1 MTAAAAATRTLKVA
15 TGVCLVPQRDPIHT
29 AKQVAT
35 VDVLSDGRVILGV
48 GAGWNR
54 QEMRNHGT
62 DPKTRMRL
70 LTERVQAMIE
80 IWTKDVAEYHGQ
92 LVDFDLLQAWPKP
105 VQTPYPPIMVGGAG
119 RTVEDRVLAFGD
131 GWAPMIAGI
140 EDDVFDRFARL
151 QDRTDKPLELT
162 ASGPDPD
169 RAHAHASA
177 GPRCTSGAGVAP
189 PGPRWRDQRQRHRT
203 IPRRRRGQHHL
214 LSEVEAIPITPSWTG
229 SWPDPAER
237 LAGDH
242 QQDAC
247 QSGGRHDDEREPNGR
262 AAQRVA
268 QDRGNSQ
275 NQKQAGQQLPGAVP
289 LNMSRVVAMAH
300 TATAAPLEG
309 AGNRQYRDGR
319 PSAQSTDITP
329 CQASPKQKWPPPP
342 DRVRQLPGDQL
353 SRAGASQ
360 RISSRSPETAGS
372 GGAIASTLEG
382 IRWGRGSLSVAPS
395 SGAPTGGRRVVR

>member
-1 MTAAAAATRTLKVA
+1 MKIGIAMFPTIDAPAPDRLAQMIENRGLESLWFAEHSHLPVGIDRVEAGDGGDRYAKTFDPFVAMTAAASATTTLKVA

-35 VDVLSDGRVILGV
+35 VDVLSDGWVILGV

-169 RAHAHASA
+169 RS
-177 GPRCTSGAGVAP
+177 TL
-189 PGPRWRDQRQRHRT
+189 T
-203 IPRRRRGQHHL
+203 
-214 LSEVEAIPITPSWTG
+214 
-229 SWPDPAER
+229 R
-237 LAGDH
+237 L
-242 QQDAC
+242 
-247 QSGGRHDDEREPNGR
+247 R
-262 AAQRVA
+262 
-268 QDRGNSQ
+268 DRG
-275 NQKQAGQQLPGAVP
+275 AHRALVWLPQDP
-289 LNMSRVVAMAH
+289 
-300 TATAAPLEG
+300 
-309 AGNRQYRDGR
+309 
-319 PSAQSTDITP
+319 
-329 CQASPKQKWPPPP
+329 
-342 DRVRQLPGDQL
+342 
-353 SRAGASQ
+353 
-360 RISSRSPETAGS
+360 
-372 GGAIASTLEG
+372 GGAISDSDTARFLDDA
-382 IRWGRGSLSVAPS
+382 VAN
-395 SGAPTGGRRVVR
+395 TTH

>member
-1 MTAAAAATRTLKVA
+1 MKIGIAMFPTIDAPAPDRLAQMIENRGLESLWFAEHSHLPVGIDRVEAGDGGDRYAKTFDPFVAMTAAASATTTLKVA

-62 DPKTRMRL
+62 DPTTRMRL

-169 RAHAHASA
+169 R
-177 GPRCTSGAGVAP
+177 
-189 PGPRWRDQRQRHRT
+189 RT
-203 IPRRRRGQHHL
+203 L
-214 LSEVEAIPITPSWTG
+214 T
-229 SWPDPAER
+229 R
-237 LAGDH
+237 L
-242 QQDAC
+242 
-247 QSGGRHDDEREPNGR
+247 R
-262 AAQRVA
+262 
-268 QDRGNSQ
+268 DRG
-275 NQKQAGQQLPGAVP
+275 AHRALVWLPQDP
-289 LNMSRVVAMAH
+289 
-300 TATAAPLEG
+300 
-309 AGNRQYRDGR
+309 
-319 PSAQSTDITP
+319 
-329 CQASPKQKWPPPP
+329 
-342 DRVRQLPGDQL
+342 
-353 SRAGASQ
+353 
-360 RISSRSPETAGS
+360 
-372 GGAIASTLEG
+372 GGAISDSDTARFLDDV
-382 IRWGRGSLSVAPS
+382 VAN
-395 SGAPTGGRRVVR
+395 TTK

>member
-1 MTAAAAATRTLKVA
+1 MIEDRGLESLWFAEHSHVPVGIDRVEAGDGGDRYAKTFDPFVTMTAAAAATTTLKVA

-29 AKQVAT
+29 AKEVAT

-80 IWTKDVAEYHGQ
+80 IWTKDEAEYHGQ

-119 RTVEDRVLAFGD
+119 RTVEDRILAFGD

-169 RAHAHASA
+169 RRTLTRLRDRGAHRALVWL
-177 GPRCTSGAGVAP
+177 P
-189 PGPRWRDQRQRHRT
+189 
-203 IPRRRRGQHHL
+203 
-214 LSEVEAIPITPSWTG
+214 
-229 SWPDPAER
+229 
-237 LAGDH
+237 
-242 QQDAC
+242 QDAAGAISD
-247 QSGGRHDDEREPNGR
+247 SGTARFLDD
-262 AAQRVA
+262 
-268 QDRGNSQ
+268 
-275 NQKQAGQQLPGAVP
+275 
-289 LNMSRVVAMAH
+289 VVATTH
-300 TATAAPLEG
+300 
-309 AGNRQYRDGR
+309 
-319 PSAQSTDITP
+319 
-329 CQASPKQKWPPPP
+329 
-342 DRVRQLPGDQL
+342 
-353 SRAGASQ
+353 
-360 RISSRSPETAGS
+360 
-372 GGAIASTLEG
+372 
-382 IRWGRGSLSVAPS
+382 
-395 SGAPTGGRRVVR
+395 

>member
-1 MTAAAAATRTLKVA
+1 MKIGIAMFPTIDAPAPDRLAQMIENRGLESLWFAEHSHLPVGIDRVEAGDGGDRYAKTFDPFVAMTAAASATTTLKVA

-162 ASGPDPD
+162 TSGPDPD
-169 RAHAHASA
+169 R
-177 GPRCTSGAGVAP
+177 
-189 PGPRWRDQRQRHRT
+189 RT
-203 IPRRRRGQHHL
+203 L
-214 LSEVEAIPITPSWTG
+214 T
-229 SWPDPAER
+229 R
-237 LAGDH
+237 L
-242 QQDAC
+242 
-247 QSGGRHDDEREPNGR
+247 R
-262 AAQRVA
+262 
-268 QDRGNSQ
+268 DRG
-275 NQKQAGQQLPGAVP
+275 AHRALVWLPQDP
-289 LNMSRVVAMAH
+289 
-300 TATAAPLEG
+300 
-309 AGNRQYRDGR
+309 
-319 PSAQSTDITP
+319 
-329 CQASPKQKWPPPP
+329 
-342 DRVRQLPGDQL
+342 
-353 SRAGASQ
+353 
-360 RISSRSPETAGS
+360 
-372 GGAIASTLEG
+372 GGAISDSDTARFLDDV
-382 IRWGRGSLSVAPS
+382 VAN
-395 SGAPTGGRRVVR
+395 TTK